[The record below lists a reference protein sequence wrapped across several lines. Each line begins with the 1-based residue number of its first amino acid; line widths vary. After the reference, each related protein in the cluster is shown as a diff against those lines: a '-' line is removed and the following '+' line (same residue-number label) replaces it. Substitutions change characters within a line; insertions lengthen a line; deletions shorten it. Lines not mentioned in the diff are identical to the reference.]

1 MPPKFFWVENA
12 ILHEKESFSKKIS
25 IFRKIIASLVIL
37 QNENVQAHEI
47 GGLALQK
54 KKIVL
59 TMRTTQVQTLIFVD
73 LKWSFHKK

>member
-1 MPPKFFWVENA
+1 MQLYTKNDV
-12 ILHEKESFSKKIS
+12 FSKKIT

-54 KKIVL
+54 KKNI
-59 TMRTTQVQTLIFVD
+59 
-73 LKWSFHKK
+73 KK